1 MPGLPIP
8 VPWPN
13 PPPGIPIPAPRQPV
27 PVPGF
32 PIPVPDP
39 GPITTSPILTSPGPS
54 FTPGVTGPFSDLFK
68 FVPDWALIG
77 ALILVALSVEF
88 VDQTYP
94 EYVWMYVGILLLGII
109 LLSPGFTPQLNRWL
123 GR

>member
-1 MPGLPIP
+1 MVGLQIPI
-8 VPWPN
+8 PWPN
-13 PPPGIPIPAPRQPV
+13 PPPGIPIPAPRV
-27 PVPGF
+27 PVPIPGQPTPSPGIPF
-32 PIPVPDP
+32 PVPDP
-39 GPITTSPILTSPGPS
+39 IAVTPGPS

-77 ALILVALSVEF
+77 ALVLVAFSVEF

-109 LLSPGFTPQLNRWL
+109 LMSPGFTPQLNRWL